1 MSEKDYAPLSAA
13 CVRALNDKIYDK
25 RKAAAQE
32 IEKMVKDF
40 AANNKKNEIRRL
52 LKVLGQDFATSQNAH
67 SRKGGLIG
75 LAAIAIALGKDT
87 SEYTEGLI
95 RPILANFSD
104 SDLRVR
110 YYACESLYNVVKVAR
125 SSVLPH
131 FTEVFSALSKLAADP
146 DQSVKT
152 ASEHLD
158 RLLKDIV
165 TESATFDLISF
176 MPLLRERLYATNPF
190 ARQFII
196 NWVAVLDAVP
206 EIDIILFLPEILDG
220 LFLILEDS
228 TLEIKKMCET
238 VLDEFLHN
246 IKQDPSRVDFAA
258 MINNLVE
265 HAQAVDEL
273 LQFTAITWIK
283 EFVTLSNRSMLPY
296 ASGILGAV
304 LPCLAYN
311 TDARKNIKVT
321 AQAVNCNLMSLITS
335 NDDTEKNIA
344 KEELDLP
351 SIVKV
356 FSDHLIHT
364 SVQTKIAV
372 LKWIFHLHT
381 NIPNRMT
388 PHIETLFPVLLKVLC
403 DSSDEV
409 VEHDL
414 EVLAE
419 IISQRPINYKP
430 AENNFQGTSLQ
441 NPYFSKFIV
450 SLLDQ
455 FRCDRHLLQDRG
467 SFIIRQM
474 CILINPEDI
483 YRTLAEILKVEEN
496 LKFATVMVEN
506 LNTILLTSSE
516 LFDLRSK
523 LKDLKTET

>member
-1 MSEKDYAPLSAA
+1 MSCY
-13 CVRALNDKIYDK
+13 
-25 RKAAAQE
+25 
-32 IEKMVKDF
+32 
-40 AANNKKNEIRRL
+40 
-52 LKVLGQDFATSQNAH
+52 
-67 SRKGGLIG
+67 
-75 LAAIAIALGKDT
+75 
-87 SEYTEGLI
+87 
-95 RPILANFSD
+95 
-104 SDLRVR
+104 
-110 YYACESLYNVVKVAR
+110 
-125 SSVLPH
+125 
-131 FTEVFSALSKLAADP
+131 FTEPHPHMIKL
-146 DQSVKT
+146 
-152 ASEHLD
+152 
-158 RLLKDIV
+158 
-165 TESATFDLISF
+165 
-176 MPLLRERLYATNPF
+176 
-190 ARQFII
+190 
-196 NWVAVLDAVP
+196 
-206 EIDIILFLPEILDG
+206 LFN
-220 LFLILEDS
+220 F
-228 TLEIKKMCET
+228 
-238 VLDEFLHN
+238 
-246 IKQDPSRVDFAA
+246 Q
-258 MINNLVE
+258 
-265 HAQAVDEL
+265 
-273 LQFTAITWIK
+273 
-283 EFVTLSNRSMLPY
+283 
-296 ASGILGAV
+296 
-304 LPCLAYN
+304 
-311 TDARKNIKVT
+311 
-321 AQAVNCNLMSLITS
+321 
-335 NDDTEKNIA
+335 
-344 KEELDLP
+344 EELDLP

-523 LKDLKTET
+523 LKDLKTEESCQIFCCLYETWCHSPVATIALCFLTQNYEHVCEIIKIFGSIEITVELLTEIDKLIQLLESPIFTYLRLELLNVSGNGHLVQALYGLLMLLPQTDAFHTLRHRLECIPKLQMNVKKLDTEPMKNFRCQQIDFSQLVQHFIKVQDKHKLHKNNTRTVTLLKKGAQNIYIDNASTLFN